1 MEKSMTVVDFKR
13 EIDRMFPCRCGDDFL
28 HDIREV
34 FDEYLGKVS
43 CLEGVESDL
52 SDEIRELCD
61 SLINVLRLYF
71 DGRKGEAFSSFASIM
86 NGNADDV
93 AGLFSSI
100 GSVDINP
107 GQWYYRARQRKE
119 GTECSIPDMFHI
131 PLDKRRL
138 VSPQRYSSPGYPC
151 LYLGNSVYS
160 CREEMRRPT
169 FDNLMFSAY
178 RVRNAFRVFDMRVP
192 DDSDYDPEALP
203 QTLRRLPMVLAC
215 GFTVQNPSDVFK
227 SEYIIPQML
236 VEAIISNSRRITQKE
251 KSLLDKDVV
260 WGVIYTSTHIGRD
273 FPYGKKYL
281 ENMVLPVVKTDADC
295 TYCQYLASLFDIS
308 SPLCY
313 EYESLKANAAR
324 TFVINV
330 DEEESA
336 EFTTLPHILLGCP
349 AESGSILPEALIN

>member
-1 MEKSMTVVDFKR
+1 
-13 EIDRMFPCRCGDDFL
+13 MFPCRCGDDFL

-52 SDEIRELCD
+52 SNEIKALCD
-61 SLINVLRLYF
+61 SLINVLSLYY
-71 DGRKGEAFSSFASIM
+71 DGRKGEAFSSFAAIM
-86 NGNADDV
+86 NGNADEP
-93 AGLFSSI
+93 GLFSSI

-107 GQWYYRARQRKE
+107 GQWYYRARQRKQ
-119 GTECSIPDMFHI
+119 GTEFSIPDMFHI

-160 CREEMRRPT
+160 CWEEMRRPT
-169 FDNLMFSAY
+169 FDDLMFSAY

-215 GFTVQNPSDVFK
+215 GVTVKNPSDVFK
-227 SEYIIPQML
+227 PEYIIPQML
-236 VEAIISNSRRITQKE
+236 VETIISNSRKITQKE

-313 EYESLKANAAR
+313 EYESQID
-324 TFVINV
+324 T
-330 DEEESA
+330 
-336 EFTTLPHILLGCP
+336 EFTTLPHLLFGCP
-349 AESGSILPEALIN
+349 ADGIRFDSAGGTYDLKIRSSGPFTIK